1 MTTNP
6 LTAIVRKGFDD
17 ICRDLSYAIADRGFS
32 RTKTRLW
39 VRYADDAIDVL
50 SLYREGSSYG
60 APIGGNLDVRIQSY
74 FRRPFDTTPHLI
86 LNGPQSDIARTRSG
100 RYHLR
105 FNAKSRHMYDRCLTD
120 LVRFVND
127 ECEPWFAEM
136 KTSAPIDSKNCGRR
150 SKSVGAI
157 TETAR
162 TRSHL
167 RQLTEGTEQ
176 SDAPKSANGAFWQ
189 W

>member
-136 KTSAPIDSKNCGRR
+136 KTSAPLIPR
-150 SKSVGAI
+150 
-157 TETAR
+157 TAGEDPR
-162 TRSHL
+162 AS
-167 RQLTEGTEQ
+167 EQ
-176 SDAPKSANGAFWQ
+176 SRKLLGLDRIFDN
-189 W
+189 